1 MLISGAIGTIS
12 GSELSKFISRWTQQA
27 DCIVCGFGLLLAAPF
42 IYLCFLLFSYNLNI
56 GWVSLMMYRVMT
68 HEYVM

>member
-27 DCIVCGFGLLLAAPF
+27 DCIVCALGLLLGTPF
-42 IYLCFLLFSYNLNI
+42 TYLCFLLVSYNLNI
-56 GWVSLMMYRVMT
+56 AWVSLMMCVMT